1 MIEKRGFLF
10 SFLIDFANMLVRN
23 TYPVQ
28 FPLIEPS
35 AAISK
40 ASSPWAHR
48 HVFSYNRCFLWLWS
62 HNGALKQRFH
72 EVGLLIINN
81 VPSLYVQ
88 CTVWSI
94 NVGVAGNPPGWV
106 FRWTL
111 GHSII
116 DRPPLNWS
124 FFRWF
129 WDHLSTGFP
138 NCSPIRMHS
147 IARQHS
153 IVNGWKFV
161 KPVLQDSQKISKT
174 V

>member
-1 MIEKRGFLF
+1 MTLWNSSIEMSLVATCCHFCVGRHHGSHWKNIKTKLWRKLLCLENLFEFIWNLKSSFEIWNFCHNRKRSFLF
-10 SFLIDFANMLVRN
+10 SCLIDFVNMLVRN

-72 EVGLLIINN
+72 EVGLLRINI
-81 VPSLYVQ
+81 VPALYVQ

-106 FRWTL
+106 S
-111 GHSII
+111 G
-116 DRPPLNWS
+116 
-124 FFRWF
+124 
-129 WDHLSTGFP
+129 GF
-138 NCSPIRMHS
+138 
-147 IARQHS
+147 
-153 IVNGWKFV
+153 
-161 KPVLQDSQKISKT
+161 
-174 V
+174 